1 VDFDTD
7 PFDSLYRHLDC
18 PKCGE
23 HIVVGL
29 SNNIKKYGFECPFCG
44 AITNADSMWE
54 AILESRMTGSSE
66 D

>member
-44 AITNADSMWE
+44 AITNAE
-54 AILESRMTGSSE
+54 YVGSNFRIKN
-66 D
+66 DRKF